1 MPDYVVELRMKK
13 DSIKR
18 GIQIGAGQQV
28 ARTTP
33 PKDHITTWSFKTT
46 DTPSTVTTSL
56 DAIIGSLT
64 SVDFA
69 G

>member
-1 MPDYVVELRMKK
+1 MPDYVVELRMRK

-18 GIQIGAGQQV
+18 GVQIGAGTQV

-56 DAIIGSLT
+56 DAIIESLT
-64 SVDFA
+64 GVGF
-69 G
+69 GG